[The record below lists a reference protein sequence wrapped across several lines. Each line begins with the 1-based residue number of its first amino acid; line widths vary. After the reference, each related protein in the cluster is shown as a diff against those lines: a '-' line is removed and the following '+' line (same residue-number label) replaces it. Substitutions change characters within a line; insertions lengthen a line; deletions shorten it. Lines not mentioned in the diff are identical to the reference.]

1 MKTKAR
7 KFMYI
12 AMLLLVTLA
21 LPSCEV
27 DLSLGNHTLEYRER
41 TAYLCSSDWQDDW
54 YDDYGYHRFQ
64 VLRFYADGTGED
76 YLRVQDAYGR
86 WDEYR
91 YTFVW
96 DWYDAFYTSI
106 RLNYGGGDYS
116 YMDHIQLGNGRLECQ
131 LDGAWVS
138 FYNRV
143 YIE

>member
-1 MKTKAR
+1 
-7 KFMYI
+7 MYI

-54 YDDYGYHRFQ
+54 YD
-64 VLRFYADGTGED
+64 
-76 YLRVQDAYGR
+76 
-86 WDEYR
+86 
-91 YTFVW
+91 
-96 DWYDAFYTSI
+96 AFYTSI

-138 FYNRV
+138 FYN
-143 YIE
+143 Y

>member
-1 MKTKAR
+1 M
-7 KFMYI
+7 
-12 AMLLLVTLA
+12 
-21 LPSCEV
+21 
-27 DLSLGNHTLEYRER
+27 
-41 TAYLCSSDWQDDW
+41 
-54 YDDYGYHRFQ
+54 
-64 VLRFYADGTGED
+64 LRFYADGTGED

-138 FYNRV
+138 FYN
-143 YIE
+143 Y

>member
-12 AMLLLVTLA
+12 AMLLTLTLA
-21 LPSCEV
+21 FPSCDVEL
-27 DLSLGNHTLEYRER
+27 DLGNGSLEYRER

-106 RLNYGGGDYS
+106 RLNYGGGDFS
-116 YMDHIQLGNGRLECQ
+116 YMDNIRLGDGRLECQ
-131 LDGAWVS
+131 LDGSWVS
-138 FYNRV
+138 FYN
-143 YIE
+143 Y